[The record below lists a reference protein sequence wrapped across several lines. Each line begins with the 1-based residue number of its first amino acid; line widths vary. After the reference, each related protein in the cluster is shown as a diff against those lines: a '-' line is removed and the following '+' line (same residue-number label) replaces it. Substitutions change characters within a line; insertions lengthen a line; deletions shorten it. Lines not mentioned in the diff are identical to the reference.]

1 MITKNFTVKVLEAS
15 EGYVLTQVE
24 EVDVMNRILSNKVY
38 LGVNDSEDNWKEI
51 TAAKAAEIEKERLEK
66 EEELKRGLLK

>member
-1 MITKNFTVKVLEAS
+1 MITKNFTVRVLEAS

-24 EVDVMNRILSNKVY
+24 DVDVMNRILSDKVF

-66 EEELKRGLLK
+66 EEEMKRELLK

>member
-1 MITKNFTVKVLEAS
+1 MITKNFTVRVLEAS

-24 EVDVMNRILSNKVY
+24 DVDVMNRILSDRVF

-66 EEELKRGLLK
+66 EDDLKRELLK

>member
-1 MITKNFTVKVLEAS
+1 MITKNFTVRVLEAS

-24 EVDVMNRILSNKVY
+24 EVDVMNRILSDRVF
-38 LGVNDSEDNWKEI
+38 LGVTDSEDNWKEI

-66 EEELKRGLLK
+66 EEELKRELLK

>member
-1 MITKNFTVKVLEAS
+1 MITKNFTVRVLEAS

-24 EVDVMNRILSNKVY
+24 DVDVMNRILSDKVF

-66 EEELKRGLLK
+66 EEELKRELLK

>member
-1 MITKNFTVKVLEAS
+1 MITKNFTVRVLEAS

-24 EVDVMNRILSNKVY
+24 DVDVMNRILSDRVF

-66 EEELKRGLLK
+66 EEELKRELLK

>member
-1 MITKNFTVKVLEAS
+1 MITKNFTVMVLEAS

-24 EVDVMNRILSNKVY
+24 DVDVMNRILSDRVF

-66 EEELKRGLLK
+66 EDELKRELLK

>member
-1 MITKNFTVKVLEAS
+1 MITKNFTVRVLEAS

-24 EVDVMNRILSNKVY
+24 EVDVMNRILSDRVF

-66 EEELKRGLLK
+66 EEELKRELLK

>member
-1 MITKNFTVKVLEAS
+1 MITKNFTVRVLEAS

-24 EVDVMNRILSNKVY
+24 DVDVMNRILSDRVF

-66 EEELKRGLLK
+66 EDELKRELLK

>member
-1 MITKNFTVKVLEAS
+1 MITKNFTVRVLEAS

-24 EVDVMNRILSNKVY
+24 DVDVMNRILSDRVF

-66 EEELKRGLLK
+66 EEEMKRELLK

>member
-1 MITKNFTVKVLEAS
+1 MITKNFTVRILEAS

-24 EVDVMNRILSNKVY
+24 DVDVMNRILSDRVF

-66 EEELKRGLLK
+66 EEELKRELLK